1 MQYVHAKG
9 GLGYGEAYEA
19 CAVHLRQIELVGR
32 KHLPRVTKGSK
43 AMCRRP
49 QAAMEGVQAAME
61 GVQAAMEGV
70 QAAMERVQ
78 AAYIEGLSGDKDCRE
93 EEEVDQA
100 YTHARTQA
108 YTHAPTRTRAQQT
121 TQHTPD

>member
-19 CAVHLRQIELVGR
+19 CAIHLRQIELVGR
-32 KHLPRVTKGSK
+32 KHLPRVTKGNK
-43 AMCRRP
+43 AMCKRP

-61 GVQAAMEGV
+61 GVQAA
-70 QAAMERVQ
+70 
-78 AAYIEGLSGDKDCRE
+78 YIEGLSGDKDGRE

-108 YTHAPTRTRAQQT
+108 YTHAPKRTRAQQT